1 MALYEDA
8 WIDSETSWQPEALR
22 PGRALFWLATLIAAM
37 MVVFVTADVLIS
49 WAQGAPTVRIV
60 ALIAAVAVWLI
71 GCICRAL
78 LP

>member
-1 MALYEDA
+1 MT
-8 WIDSETSWQPEALR
+8 WIDDEWAGERQAAPSA
-22 PGRALFWLATLIAAM
+22 GRTLYWLATFIAA
-37 MVVFVTADVLIS
+37 VIVIFVAADVLIS

-78 LP
+78 FP

>member
-1 MALYEDA
+1 MAWVDDEF
-8 WIDSETSWQPEALR
+8 WQPGERHTALSA
-22 PGRALFWLATLIAAM
+22 GRTLYWLATFIAAVI
-37 MVVFVTADVLIS
+37 VVLVAADVLIS

-78 LP
+78 FP